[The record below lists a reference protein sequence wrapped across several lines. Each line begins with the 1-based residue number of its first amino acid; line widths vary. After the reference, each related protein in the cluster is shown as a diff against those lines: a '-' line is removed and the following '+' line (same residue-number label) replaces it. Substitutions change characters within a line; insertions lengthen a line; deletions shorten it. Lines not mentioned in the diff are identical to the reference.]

1 MAALIGAVLL
11 LALVVFRLAVFEAP
25 RSGTPAAEAV
35 TSAPRGTPRG
45 RATVVSV
52 RGEVERGKAG
62 GAWSSVQVGQ
72 SVQADDLLRTGAHGA
87 TDLSIDGRSRVSLAE
102 SSEVSI
108 RELTD
113 SVHRFR
119 LTRGQMTAEYEAS
132 GERVL
137 KVENESGDAV
147 AETKSARFSVLST
160 GSGIAVATAAG
171 GVDLSA
177 QKRTV
182 RIFAGQQAFAA
193 RGVVPMQPTPVPT
206 AVLLK
211 VGNALASESETLCA
225 EIEGTASAG
234 SEVKVDGQPIAV
246 DSWGSFHQVVP
257 RAPGKSGV
265 RVDIRDP
272 SGRAKTQ
279 FVPCSPTPARI
290 DDMAI
295 RWKEAP

>member
-1 MAALIGAVLL
+1 MKLPGGRLPWQMAALIGAVLL

-113 SVHRFR
+113 SVHRFPR
-119 LTRGQMTAEYEAS
+119 RCCS
-132 GERVL
+132 RW
-137 KVENESGDAV
+137 
-147 AETKSARFSVLST
+147 ETPWPA
-160 GSGIAVATAAG
+160 
-171 GVDLSA
+171 
-177 QKRTV
+177 
-182 RIFAGQQAFAA
+182 
-193 RGVVPMQPTPVPT
+193 
-206 AVLLK
+206 
-211 VGNALASESETLCA
+211 
-225 EIEGTASAG
+225 
-234 SEVKVDGQPIAV
+234 
-246 DSWGSFHQVVP
+246 
-257 RAPGKSGV
+257 
-265 RVDIRDP
+265 
-272 SGRAKTQ
+272 RAK
-279 FVPCSPTPARI
+279 PCARRSRVRRQPAR
-290 DDMAI
+290 
-295 RWKEAP
+295 R